1 MGICPGEPFTP
12 PGRTWLIGKEK
23 NIINVTWPP
32 YVSVDT
38 KKFQTSL
45 QSCVGLSRGHSDIFL
60 CYKDER
66 DGLDVSCCLY
76 CFLFQPFLVEHG
88 LKGGGGTLSAL

>member
-1 MGICPGEPFTP
+1 M
-12 PGRTWLIGKEK
+12 
-23 NIINVTWPP
+23 TWPP

-66 DGLDVSCCLY
+66 DGFDVSCCLY
-76 CFLFQPFLVEHG
+76 CFLFQHFLVEHG